1 MLIRYLKD
9 GLEEIS
15 GDVLVVAEGTNSF
28 FIESDRPNSLKMIPF
43 EIVVSKVYVQDEKLP
58 YIIDFIE
65 EKGIADVDFSL
76 TEITVH

>member
-28 FIESDRPNSLKMIPF
+28 FIEGDRPSSLKMIPF
-43 EIVVSKVYVQDEKLP
+43 DMVVSKIYGQDEKLP
-58 YIIDFIE
+58 YILDFIE
-65 EKGIADVDFSL
+65 EKGITDVDFSL